1 MLHLEYL
8 ELRHVNKGPL
18 ELSALSIS
26 ELWGLSL
33 LLDLLNCFLV
43 LE

>member
-1 MLHLEYL
+1 MLIGTT
-8 ELRHVNKGPL
+8 RAV
-18 ELSALSIS
+18 LSIS